1 VSWSVL
7 GALVVLALVCTVAA
21 FLVFFE
27 LVHEVGPS
35 RMVVVTYANTAIAV
49 LLGVAV
55 LSEPLTRGILLG
67 FPLILIG
74 SFLATSKKRPLSEAS
89 PTGTASPRRSFWRAS
104 KPALPR

>member
-1 VSWSVL
+1 
-7 GALVVLALVCTVAA
+7 VCTVAA

-55 LSEPLTRGILLG
+55 LSEPLTRGIVLG

-74 SFLATSKKRPLSEAS
+74 SFLATSRKRPLSEAS
-89 PTGTASPRRSFWRAS
+89 RPGTPSPRRSFWRAS
-104 KPALPR
+104 RPALPR